1 MKYMLLICDDE
12 QAWAKLSEVDRR
24 DRHRRADPVGAHGHD
39 RSPAARGG
47 RGAGAGVRAA
57 LLSGSGRRAL
67 LARPQRPNRVQTA
80 RRVCKH
86 WVTAP

>member
-12 QAWAKLSEVDRR
+12 QAWAKLSEADRR

-47 RGAGAGVRAA
+47 RGDGAGVRAA
-57 LLSGSGRRAL
+57 LCQGRADVLWWPGRSA
-67 LARPQRPNRVQTA
+67 PTE
-80 RRVCKH
+80 CKPLGAS
-86 WVTAP
+86 VNIG